1 MNIFEIEAP
10 LEIVAKTC
18 GCREKNRLRVT
29 YQFMDSY
36 PSLCLDK
43 KDLILAQLQACER
56 LLEYVVNEENR
67 NTESEITEVI
77 EIKTLLERNQTA
89 IYKIAQ

>member
-1 MNIFEIEAP
+1 VVAERKTD
-10 LEIVAKTC
+10 LE
-18 GCREKNRLRVT
+18 T

-67 NTESEITEVI
+67 NTVESEITEVI